1 MNVRLKKH
9 MNINGNQ
16 MLTGST
22 LPLSVLDKLM
32 DDGRVVYHHPE
43 RNTFEILPAD
53 SIVVVYDSPNEM
65 EMAKELDKRRAE
77 VLKEQKRY
85 K

>member
-1 MNVRLKKH
+1 MLIRFKKH
-9 MNINGNQ
+9 TTVNGHQ
-16 MLTGST
+16 FMSGSN
-22 LPLSVLDKLM
+22 LQLSVLDKVM

-43 RNTFEILPAD
+43 RNTFEIIPEEVIQL
-53 SIVVVYDSPNEM
+53 VYDSPNEM
-65 EMAKELDKRRAE
+65 ELANALEKKRVE